1 MVIGSNNGRRMQPS
15 MGVTIKTAKQQANVK
30 QTPQQQQ
37 QKQVVDIVTPLVKSI
52 KSKSNLVPFLDSIE
66 GLLIPV
72 TSSTFISH
80 DEPKRRLNRNSY
92 DSESLSIRTSYSSL
106 ASSQRS
112 ISPVSVRGS
121 SRKQCI
127 QVRSISVMNVS
138 STFFNTDNQF

>member
-30 QTPQQQQ
+30 QTPQQQ

>member
-1 MVIGSNNGRRMQPS
+1 MYLSFRHIRNSG
-15 MGVTIKTAKQQANVK
+15 IKTKMSIFK
-30 QTPQQQQ
+30 KTTKPQ

-112 ISPVSVRGS
+112 ISPVSVWGS

>member
-1 MVIGSNNGRRMQPS
+1 MVIGSNNGRKMQPS
-15 MGVTIKTAKQQANVK
+15 MGVTIKTAKQQAVK

-80 DEPKRRLNRNSY
+80 HDEPKRRLNRNSY

-112 ISPVSVRGS
+112 ISPVSVRGG

>member
-1 MVIGSNNGRRMQPS
+1 MVIGSNNGRKMQPS
-15 MGVTIKTAKQQANVK
+15 MGVTIKTAKQQAVK
-30 QTPQQQQ
+30 QTPQQQ
-37 QKQVVDIVTPLVKSI
+37 QVVDIVTPLVKSI

-80 DEPKRRLNRNSY
+80 HDEPKRRLNRNSY

-112 ISPVSVRGS
+112 ISPVSVRGG